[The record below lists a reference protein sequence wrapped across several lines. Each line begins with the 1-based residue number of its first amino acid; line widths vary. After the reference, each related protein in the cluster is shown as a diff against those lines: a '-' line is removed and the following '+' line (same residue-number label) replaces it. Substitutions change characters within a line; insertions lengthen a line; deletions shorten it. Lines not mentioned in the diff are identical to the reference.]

1 MGLRTTI
8 SERQRRLG
16 AELKQLREQAGLS
29 AGKAAE
35 QIGMG
40 RAQLSQIETAKTTIL
55 TARLREL
62 CRTYGCTDETYI
74 DALVALSEA
83 TGKGWWTAYKNRIG
97 PAALDLAELE
107 AGSTVLR
114 AHESLLIPGLFQ
126 TEDYTRAILA
136 SAKPAHG
143 TIDDAVA
150 FRQERQHILTD
161 DDPPTVHAVIHESAL
176 RMRFG
181 GAAVMRAQ
189 LLHLIELAHLPHVTI
204 QVYPFEADVY
214 AAYTGNFL
222 YARPAV
228 DRLSTVVLEHPI
240 ASLHLGD
247 SKHLAEYG
255 ALFDALTEHA
265 LAPIDA
271 RAKPETH
278 ADKDSLSLIQH
289 VLYTY

>member
-16 AELKQLREQAGLS
+16 FELKQLRERAGMN
-29 AGKAAE
+29 AGEAAGR
-35 QIGMG
+35 IGMG

-55 TARLREL
+55 TERLREL
-62 CRTYGCTDETYI
+62 CRIYGCKDAPLV
-74 DALVALSEA
+74 DALVTLSEA

-107 AGSTVLR
+107 AGSTALR
-114 AHESLLIPGLFQ
+114 THESLLVPGLFQ
-126 TEDYTRAILA
+126 TEAYTRAILA

-143 TIDDAVA
+143 TVDDAVA
-150 FRQERQHILTD
+150 FRKERQQILTED
-161 DDPPTVHAVIHESAL
+161 NPPTVHAVIHEGAL

-189 LLHLIELAHLPHVTI
+189 LLHLIELARFPHVTI
-204 QVYPFEADVY
+204 QVFPYEADVY

-222 YARPAV
+222 YARPTV
-228 DRLSTVVLEHPI
+228 DQLSTVVLEHPI

-247 SKHLAEYG
+247 SAHLAEYG
-255 ALFDALTEHA
+255 TLFDALTERA

-271 RAKPETH
+271 RATPETH
-278 ADKDSLSLIQH
+278 AAKDSLALIQH